1 MRKQKAKIYKGKRIV
16 MGNKNLVTK
25 NEIHVTDICDKSKS
39 DGLKYRYL
47 DLSKMDKDEAF
58 SYALY
63 STNIKFSIPNDDGSI
78 ATPMIYWSC
87 LQIPRFINSEYSVNI
102 LAASF
107 LIGGI
112 MDVIN
117 DDNIKEEISDEFVD
131 FLVEETAAIEISEEE
146 FFKIN

>member
-47 DLSKMDKDEAF
+47 DLSKMDKDQAI
-58 SYALY
+58 SYAVN
-63 STNIKFSIPNDDGSI
+63 STNIKFSIPTDDGSI

-87 LQIPRFINSEYSVNI
+87 SQIPAFKNPEYSVNI

-112 MDVIN
+112 MNVNN
-117 DDNIKEEISDEFVD
+117 DNNIKEEISDEFVD
-131 FLVEETAAIEISEEE
+131 SLVEETAAIEISKEE
-146 FFKIN
+146 FFNVN